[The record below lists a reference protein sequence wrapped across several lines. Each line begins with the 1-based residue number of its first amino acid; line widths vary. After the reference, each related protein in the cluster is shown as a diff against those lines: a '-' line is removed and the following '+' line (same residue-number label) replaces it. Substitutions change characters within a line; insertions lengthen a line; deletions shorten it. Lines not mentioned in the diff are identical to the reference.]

1 MGKPSDLK
9 RRARLQRQGKR
20 ERARVKNPRR
30 GASFCSVVGS
40 GTYRV
45 KAGRKKYGKV
55 SRYVRRVVEAHLA
68 GDSLTSKSGISIKRP
83 TYTIEMSPAQ
93 QYRSAWDWPRDDPHA
108 AHSPKEKE

>member
-9 RRARLQRQGKR
+9 RRARRQRLGKR

-30 GASFCSVVGS
+30 GESSCSVVGS

-55 SRYVRRVVEAHLA
+55 SKYVRRIVEAHLA
-68 GDSLTSKSGISIKRP
+68 GDSATSKSGISIKRP
-83 TYTIEMSPAQ
+83 TYTVEMSPTIF
-93 QYRSAWDWPRDDPHA
+93 YRSAWDWPK
-108 AHSPKEKE
+108 S

>member
-1 MGKPSDLK
+1 MGKPSDLR

-30 GASFCSVVGS
+30 GESSCSVVGS

-55 SRYVRRVVEAHLA
+55 QRYVSRLVEAHLA
-68 GDSLTSKSGISIKRP
+68 GDSPTSKSGISIKRP
-83 TYTIEMSPAQ
+83 TYSIEMSPAQ
-93 QYRSAWDWPRDDPHA
+93 QFRSAHDWPSDSIPPQSRPQ
-108 AHSPKEKE
+108 E